1 MRGKITE
8 DHLRRQAY
16 VYVRQSS
23 LQQVR
28 CHQES
33 RRLQYQLV
41 AKAKDLGWSQVEVI
55 DEDQG
60 RSGASTVDR
69 VGFQRLAAEISLGRC
84 GAIFSL
90 DASRLAR
97 NNADWYRLL
106 DLCSLTRT
114 LIVDSEAVYEPRLSN
129 DRLLLGL
136 KGTLSE
142 AELSLLR
149 RRAQQGL
156 LSKAARGELYTS
168 LPVGFVLTPNGRLE
182 KDPDRRVQESMQGM
196 FAKFSETGSA
206 RQTLLWYRQEG
217 IQLPVKRHSA
227 WGWETVW
234 KLPVYSTVLRL
245 LKNPLY
251 TGAYAWGRTWTET
264 YLKDGQARKRIR
276 SRAHP
281 EQWTVWL
288 KEHHPGYIDWKR
300 FEGNQRLLADNAQ
313 MRGKMAKGAV
323 RSGKSL
329 LAGLLLCGHCGRR
342 LHVAYAGVGGRIP
355 RYHCRG
361 GQINHG
367 VAGCISFGGRKV
379 DQAVGREI
387 LRVVSPGA
395 IEAALR
401 VEEEATERDRLK
413 RELLERELEQLRY
426 QARRTQRQYDAVDP
440 ENRLVAATLE
450 RKWNEALKRVRQ
462 VQSRL
467 EQIGQER
474 SSSPGPQRVELLRLA
489 ERFPALWSDAVTD
502 NRIKKRIARTLIEE
516 IIASVDQG
524 RREVELIIR
533 WRGGKHTRLQVRKN
547 ATGRHR
553 YRTEEDV
560 VKLVRQ
566 LARQVSDDQIA
577 RILNRMGKKTG
588 RGHSWNKTRVRSLR
602 NYRRIPAFSQ
612 RPHEF
617 CNMQEAASQLGISPS
632 SVRKLVARKLLP
644 ARQVV
649 ATAPWQIRHS
659 DLGSEAV
666 QRAAEAIRS
675 GRRVP
680 RGANA
685 SQLSLMTSTM

>member
-8 DHLRRQAY
+8 AHLKRQAY

-23 LQQVR
+23 LQQIR
-28 CHQES
+28 YHQES
-33 RRLQYQLV
+33 RRLQYRLA
-41 AKAKDLGWSQVEVI
+41 AKAEELGWNQVEVI

-69 VGFQRLAAEISLGRC
+69 VGFQRLAAEVSLGRC
-84 GAIFSL
+84 GAIFSW

-114 LIVDSEAVYEPRLSN
+114 LIVDSEAVYDPRLSN

-136 KGTLSE
+136 KGTMSE

-149 RRAQQGL
+149 QRAQQGL

-168 LPVGFVLTPNGRLE
+168 LPVGFVLTPNGCLE
-182 KDPDRRVQESMQGM
+182 KDPDRRVQESIQGV

-217 IQLPVKRHSA
+217 IRLPVKRHTA

-234 KLPVYSTVLRL
+234 KRPVYSTVLRV

-251 TGAYAWGRTWTET
+251 AGAYAWGRTWTET

-276 SRAHP
+276 TRVNP
-281 EQWTVWL
+281 EQWTVWI

-300 FEGNQRLLADNAQ
+300 FERNQRLLADNAQ
-313 MRGKMAKGAV
+313 MQGKMTKGAV
-323 RSGKSL
+323 RSGTSL

-342 LHVAYAGVGGRIP
+342 LHVAYSGVGGRVP

-361 GQINHG
+361 GRTNHG

-379 DQAVGREI
+379 DRAVGREI
-387 LRVVSPGA
+387 VRVVSPGA
-395 IEAALR
+395 IKAALR
-401 VEEEATERDRLK
+401 VEEDAVERDRLK
-413 RELLERELEQLRY
+413 RELLERELEQLHY
-426 QARRTQRQYDAVDP
+426 EARLAQRRYDAVDS
-440 ENRLVAATLE
+440 ENRLVAASLE

-462 VQSRL
+462 AQSRL
-467 EQIGQER
+467 EQIGQEQ
-474 SSSPGPQRVELLRLA
+474 SSVSGPQRMELLQLA
-489 ERFPALWSDAVTD
+489 ERFPVLWSESVTD
-502 NRIKKRIARTLIEE
+502 HRIKKRIARTLIEE
-516 IIASVDQG
+516 IITRVDQSQ
-524 RREVELIIR
+524 RQVELIIR
-533 WRGGKHTRLQVRKN
+533 WRGEKHTRLHVKKN
-547 ATGRHR
+547 PTGRHR
-553 YRTEEDV
+553 YRTEKDV

-588 RGHSWNKTRVRSLR
+588 RGHSRNQSRVRSLR
-602 NYRRIPAFSQ
+602 TYRRIPAFSQ
-612 RPHEF
+612 RPQEF
-617 CNMQEAASQLGISPS
+617 CNLAEAASQLDISPS
-632 SVRKLVARKLLP
+632 SVRKLVRRQLLP

-649 ATAPWQIRHS
+649 AMAPWQIRYS
-659 DLGSEAV
+659 DLRSEAV
-666 QRAAEAIRS
+666 QRAAEAIRN
-675 GRRVP
+675 GRKAP

-685 SQLSLMTSTM
+685 SQLSLVNSTV

>member
-182 KDPDRRVQESMQGM
+182 KDPDRRVQESIQGV

-206 RQTLLWYRQEG
+206 RQTLLWYRQER
-217 IQLPVKRHSA
+217 IRLPVKRHSA

-234 KLPVYSTVLRL
+234 KLPVYSTVLLRF

-251 TGAYAWGRTWTET
+251 AGAYAWGRT
-264 YLKDGQARKRIR
+264 
-276 SRAHP
+276 
-281 EQWTVWL
+281 
-288 KEHHPGYIDWKR
+288 
-300 FEGNQRLLADNAQ
+300 
-313 MRGKMAKGAV
+313 
-323 RSGKSL
+323 
-329 LAGLLLCGHCGRR
+329 
-342 LHVAYAGVGGRIP
+342 
-355 RYHCRG
+355 
-361 GQINHG
+361 
-367 VAGCISFGGRKV
+367 
-379 DQAVGREI
+379 
-387 LRVVSPGA
+387 
-395 IEAALR
+395 
-401 VEEEATERDRLK
+401 
-413 RELLERELEQLRY
+413 
-426 QARRTQRQYDAVDP
+426 
-440 ENRLVAATLE
+440 
-450 RKWNEALKRVRQ
+450 
-462 VQSRL
+462 
-467 EQIGQER
+467 
-474 SSSPGPQRVELLRLA
+474 
-489 ERFPALWSDAVTD
+489 
-502 NRIKKRIARTLIEE
+502 
-516 IIASVDQG
+516 
-524 RREVELIIR
+524 
-533 WRGGKHTRLQVRKN
+533 
-547 ATGRHR
+547 
-553 YRTEEDV
+553 
-560 VKLVRQ
+560 
-566 LARQVSDDQIA
+566 
-577 RILNRMGKKTG
+577 
-588 RGHSWNKTRVRSLR
+588 
-602 NYRRIPAFSQ
+602 
-612 RPHEF
+612 
-617 CNMQEAASQLGISPS
+617 
-632 SVRKLVARKLLP
+632 
-644 ARQVV
+644 
-649 ATAPWQIRHS
+649 
-659 DLGSEAV
+659 
-666 QRAAEAIRS
+666 
-675 GRRVP
+675 
-680 RGANA
+680 
-685 SQLSLMTSTM
+685 

>member
-1 MRGKITE
+1 MRSKITE

-28 CHQES
+28 CHRES
-33 RRLQYQLV
+33 RRLQYQLA
-41 AKAKDLGWSQVEVI
+41 AKAKDLGWNQVEVI

-60 RSGASTVDR
+60 RSGATTVDR
-69 VGFQRLAAEISLGRC
+69 VGFQRLAAEVSLGRC
-84 GAIFSL
+84 GAILSL

-114 LIVDSEAVYEPRLSN
+114 LIVDSEAVYDPRLSN

-136 KGTLSE
+136 KGTMSE

-149 RRAQQGL
+149 QRAQQGL

-182 KDPDRRVQESMQGM
+182 KDPDRRVQESIQGV

-217 IQLPVKRHSA
+217 IRLPAKRHTD

-251 TGAYAWGRTWTET
+251 AGAYAWGRTWTET
-264 YLKDGQARKRIR
+264 YLKGGQARKRIR
-276 SRAHP
+276 SRANP

-288 KEHHPGYIDWKR
+288 PEHHPGYIGWKS
-300 FEGNQRLLADNAQ
+300 FEANQRLLADNAQ
-313 MRGKMAKGAV
+313 MRGIMAKGAV

-342 LHVAYAGVGGRIP
+342 LHVAYSGAGGRVP

-361 GQINHG
+361 GRINHG
-367 VAGCISFGGRKV
+367 IAGCISFGGLKV

-387 LRVVSPGA
+387 VRVVSPGA

-401 VEEEATERDRLK
+401 VQEEATERDRLK
-413 RELLERELEQLRY
+413 RELLERELEQMHY
-426 QARRTQRQYDAVDP
+426 EARRIQRQYDAVDP

-450 RKWNEALKRVRQ
+450 RKWNEALKSVHR

-467 EQIGQER
+467 EQIGQKR
-474 SSSPGPQRVELLRLA
+474 SSSPRPPRVELLRLA
-489 ERFPALWSDAVTD
+489 EQFPGLWAETVTD
-502 NRIKKRIARTLIEE
+502 HRIKKRIARTLIEE
-516 IIASVDQG
+516 IIARVDQS
-524 RREVELIIR
+524 RRQVELIIR
-533 WRGGKHTRLQVRKN
+533 WCGGKHTRLQVRKN

-553 YRTEEDV
+553 YRTEEEV
-560 VKLVRQ
+560 VELVRQ

-588 RGHSWNKTRVRSLR
+588 RGHSWNQTRVRSLR
-602 NYRRIPAFSQ
+602 SYRRIPAFSQ
-612 RPHEF
+612 RPDEF
-617 CNMQEAASQLGISPS
+617 CNLQEAASELAISPS
-632 SVRKLVARKLLP
+632 SVRKLIRRKLLP

-649 ATAPWQIRHS
+649 AMAPWQIRCS
-659 DLGSEAV
+659 DLRLEV
-666 QRAAEAIRS
+666 IQRAAEAIRS
-675 GRRVP
+675 GRSVP

-685 SQLSLMTSTM
+685 SQLTLLKSTM